1 MCLLRGPTWRKVE
14 DHTKNLSSDFVENA
28 KSSTHC
34 SNDSSVAVIPT
45 WNKGIALLT
54 TRRHRETDW
63 TSAVGVHVGV
73 ARPGSTAP
81 TRERRRF
88 PAGKHRPRVQL
99 QFLLVYPGL
108 PDLRCVW
115 PPYQV
120 SNLPSFP
127 QGTRFS
133 PTTGQQEEV
142 QHTLE
147 RNCCHRDRDA
157 VGDAVEEDTHQ
168 AHLASHNMGRRGGR
182 GEAPNWRAFTSRT
195 MRCQKHIR

>member
-73 ARPGSTAP
+73 ARPGSTTP

-88 PAGKHRPRVQL
+88 PAGKHRATCPTTNSCWFTLVFQT
-99 QFLLVYPGL
+99 FAVCGLL
-108 PDLRCVW
+108 
-115 PPYQV
+115 
-120 SNLPSFP
+120 
-127 QGTRFS
+127 TRFQIYPRSLKEHDS
-133 PTTGQQEEV
+133 PRRLDSRKKSSTPWTEKLLLQ
-142 QHTLE
+142 
-147 RNCCHRDRDA
+147 RPRRSWRC
-157 VGDAVEEDTHQ
+157 
-168 AHLASHNMGRRGGR
+168 RGG
-182 GEAPNWRAFTSRT
+182 GHPPGTP
-195 MRCQKHIR
+195 C